1 MNLTDDQIIEK
12 IIEAFKDFALGDI
25 EYNIEKKP
33 ISAFI
38 LCSCLID
45 QLATFRYNEP
55 KEKNKVLYKRFID
68 DYMPHYRPLNLYVN
82 LRCKL
87 VHNYTVG
94 KYIQLSSEEA
104 PYENLGLGKNINVL
118 TAGMM
123 FKELKEVFNKM
134 EIELK
139 DVVSVV
145 RKNAINQF
153 KYENSQ
159 IIGKKTHHFT
169 TYLEHE
175 ADILIK
181 YFTPILCIKINNKG
195 QNISIDSL
203 SKRDVGG
210 GRFLVLVNSTHGK
223 RGKTKQSTQID
234 PILDLIGEESSSSVL
249 NRLNPI
255 Q

>member
-25 EYNIEKKP
+25 EYNIKGKP

-45 QLATFRYNEP
+45 QLAAFRYNEP
-55 KEKNKVLYKRFID
+55 KEKNRVLYKRFID
-68 DYMPHYRPLNLYVN
+68 DYIPHYRPLNLYVN

-94 KYIQLSSEEA
+94 KHIQLTSEEA
-104 PYENLGLGKNINVL
+104 PFENLGLGKNISVL

-134 EIELK
+134 EIELRDK
-139 DVVSVV
+139 SSVV
-145 RKNAINQF
+145 RKNAIGQF

-159 IIGKKTHHFT
+159 IIGRMSHKFT
-169 TYLEHE
+169 SYLEHE

-181 YFTPILCIKINNKG
+181 HFTPILCIKINNKG
-195 QNISIDSL
+195 LNLSIDSL
-203 SKRDVGG
+203 TKRDVGG

-223 RGKTKQSTQID
+223 RGKTKQSIQID
-234 PILDLIGEESSSSVL
+234 NILDLLKQESSSSVL

-255 Q
+255 L